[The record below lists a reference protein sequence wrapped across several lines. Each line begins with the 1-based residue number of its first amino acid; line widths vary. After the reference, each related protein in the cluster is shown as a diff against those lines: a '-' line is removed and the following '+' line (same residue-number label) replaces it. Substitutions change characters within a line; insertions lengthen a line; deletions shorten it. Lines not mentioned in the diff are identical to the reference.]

1 MKNDKDNATL
11 YAELKA
17 ERFMTDQISL
27 LHEAED
33 LADGINFML
42 KSIGEFTDAD
52 RAYVFETSE
61 NHTSTNTYEWCAAGV
76 TPQIRNLHDI
86 PFESMPK
93 WIEVFLHGE
102 NILIE
107 DLEAYRESMPLEYE
121 LLKVQNVSTLIAF
134 PISVHEKLIGFVGVD
149 NPDME
154 KSSLIHRLLSLLG
167 KYVGTMIKDHKNEQ
181 MRLEVVASKSRLDYQ
196 LEMDEILRGAQIG
209 IWTLEMDG
217 VKAPRLHP
225 NPTMC
230 TLLGVSQEMS
240 PEEVYQFWYHRIPPK
255 YVTPVLDYI
264 QKVIHE
270 SYSEITYPWNHPLL
284 GQIWIRCGGIL
295 YPDYQGNGICIR
307 GYHQDVTRNI
317 ENERKYQNLTAA
329 TSQIYHAIYH
339 IDLIQDRI
347 EKLAGANQ
355 NYTPTGVV
363 TSATAQLNDIL
374 EKMVAPSHHE
384 IMQYFFDL
392 TTVND
397 RLHGKLFISREYPSP
412 QGIWRRATFIVQNR
426 DTDDDVTEILYVT
439 QIIDDYKQKELAYQQ
454 ELVKAVESANQAN
467 TAKTDF
473 LNRMSHDIRTP
484 LNGILGM
491 LDIAQKNETNPKA
504 LLECHEKMRTA
515 AFHLKALVNDVLD
528 MQRMETDR
536 FFLEQIP
543 FDIREIL
550 DNCWSMLEA
559 QASRLDITLEKIKP
573 GSLKYPYL
581 IGSPLHIRQIF
592 MNLLSNAIKYN
603 KVGGKIDTYAKE
615 ISFDGITVWYEFKI
629 KDSGIGM
636 SEKFV
641 KEELFDI
648 FTQEQTDART
658 HYKGSGLGMSIV
670 KQLIKAMHGT
680 IEVKSTFGEGTTFVF
695 QLPFKISEQSG
706 TKIEEKYSFN
716 AEKAAGKMYTDTQE
730 RESSVSSNGEESAQ
744 NNLNGINI
752 LLVEDNDLNMEI
764 AEFYLSDRGAMIEK
778 AWNGQEALDKFTSSA
793 PNTYDIILMDI
804 MMPVM
809 DGLETCRKIR
819 TSNHPEGKN
828 IPIIAMTAQVS
839 QECMDKCQLAGM
851 NGHLTK
857 PVTSEKLIKTIMEF
871 TI

>member
-1 MKNDKDNATL
+1 MNNDKDNATL
-11 YAELKA
+11 YAELEA

-42 KSIGEFTDAD
+42 KSLGEFTDAD

-61 NHTSTNTYEWCAAGV
+61 NHTFTNTYEWCAAGV

-154 KSSLIHRLLSLLG
+154 KSNLLHRLLSLLG

-240 PEEVYQFWYHRIPPK
+240 PEEVYQFWYHRLPPK

-559 QASRLDITLEKIKP
+559 QASRLDITLKKIKP

-603 KVGGKIDTYAKE
+603 KPGGSISVHAKIIRQVHQNVIYKFIISDT
-615 ISFDGITVWYEFKI
+615 
-629 KDSGIGM
+629 GIGI
-636 SEKFV
+636 SPEFQKH
-641 KEELFDI
+641 I
-648 FTQEQTDART
+648 FEPFAQEDTGART
-658 HYKGSGLGMSIV
+658 IYKGTGLGMAIV
-670 KQLIKAMHGT
+670 HRLVQEMGGT
-680 IEVKSTFGEGTTFVF
+680 IQLKSEKNVGSTFTLI
-695 QLPFKISEQSG
+695 LPFTIDEHQPSAS
-706 TKIEEKYSFN
+706 
-716 AEKAAGKMYTDTQE
+716 AETATDTP
-730 RESSVSSNGEESAQ
+730 AD
-744 NNLNGINI
+744 LTDLHI
-752 LLVEDNDLNMEI
+752 LVVEDNELNLEI
-764 AEFYLSDRGAMIEK
+764 AVFSLEAAGLNVSTAINGLEAVRLFEK
-778 AWNGQEALDKFTSSA
+778 SKPYE
-793 PNTYDIILMDI
+793 YDIILMDI

-809 DGLETCRKIR
+809 NGLDTAKAIR
-819 TSNHPEGKN
+819 GLSRPDAPTV
-828 IPIIAMTAQVS
+828 PIIALSANAFAEDIQKS
-839 QECMDKCQLAGM
+839 KNAGINEHLAKPLEMDKVLKVIASYC
-851 NGHLTK
+851 K
-857 PVTSEKLIKTIMEF
+857 
-871 TI
+871 

>member
-1 MKNDKDNATL
+1 
-11 YAELKA
+11 
-17 ERFMTDQISL
+17 MTDQISL

-42 KSIGEFTDAD
+42 KSLGEFTDAD

-121 LLKVQNVSTLIAF
+121 LLKIQNVSTLIAF

-154 KSSLIHRLLSLLG
+154 KSNLLHRLLSLLG

-240 PEEVYQFWYHRIPPK
+240 PEEVYQFWYHRLPPK

-374 EKMVAPSHHE
+374 EKLVAPSHHE

-559 QASRLDITLEKIKP
+559 QASRLDITLKKIKP

-603 KVGGKIDTYAKE
+603 KPGGSISVHAKIIRQVHQNVIYKFIISDT
-615 ISFDGITVWYEFKI
+615 
-629 KDSGIGM
+629 GIGI
-636 SEKFV
+636 SPEFQKH
-641 KEELFDI
+641 I
-648 FTQEQTDART
+648 FEPFAQEDTGART
-658 HYKGSGLGMSIV
+658 IYKGTGLGMAIV
-670 KQLIKAMHGT
+670 HRLVQEMGGT
-680 IEVKSTFGEGTTFVF
+680 IQLKSEKNVGSTFTLI
-695 QLPFKISEQSG
+695 LPFTIDEHQPSAS
-706 TKIEEKYSFN
+706 
-716 AEKAAGKMYTDTQE
+716 AETATDTP
-730 RESSVSSNGEESAQ
+730 AD
-744 NNLNGINI
+744 LTDLHI
-752 LLVEDNDLNMEI
+752 LVVEDNELNLEI
-764 AEFYLSDRGAMIEK
+764 AVFSLEAAGLNVSTAINGLEAVRLFEK
-778 AWNGQEALDKFTSSA
+778 SKPYE
-793 PNTYDIILMDI
+793 YDIILMDI

-809 DGLETCRKIR
+809 NGLDATKAIR
-819 TSNHPEGKN
+819 GLSRPDATTV
-828 IPIIAMTAQVS
+828 PIIALSANAFAEDIQKS
-839 QECMDKCQLAGM
+839 KNAGINEHLAKPLEMDKVLKVIASYC
-851 NGHLTK
+851 K
-857 PVTSEKLIKTIMEF
+857 
-871 TI
+871 

>member
-1 MKNDKDNATL
+1 MNNDKDNATL

-154 KSSLIHRLLSLLG
+154 KSNLIHRLLSLLG

-240 PEEVYQFWYHRIPPK
+240 PEEVYQFWYHRLPPK

-603 KVGGKIDTYAKE
+603 KPGGSISVHAKIIRQVHQNVIYKFIISDT
-615 ISFDGITVWYEFKI
+615 
-629 KDSGIGM
+629 GIGI
-636 SEKFV
+636 SPEFQKH
-641 KEELFDI
+641 I
-648 FTQEQTDART
+648 FEPFAQEDTGART
-658 HYKGSGLGMSIV
+658 IYKGTGLGMAIV
-670 KQLIKAMHGT
+670 HRLVQEMGGT
-680 IEVKSTFGEGTTFVF
+680 IQLKSEKNVGSTFTLI
-695 QLPFKISEQSG
+695 LPFTIDEHQPSAS
-706 TKIEEKYSFN
+706 
-716 AEKAAGKMYTDTQE
+716 AETATDTPPD
-730 RESSVSSNGEESAQ
+730 
-744 NNLNGINI
+744 LTDLHI
-752 LLVEDNDLNMEI
+752 LVVEDNELNLEI
-764 AEFYLSDRGAMIEK
+764 AVFSLEAAGLNVSTAINGLEAVQLFEK
-778 AWNGQEALDKFTSSA
+778 SKPYE
-793 PNTYDIILMDI
+793 YDIILMDI

-809 DGLETCRKIR
+809 NGLDVAKAIR
-819 TSNHPEGKN
+819 GLSRPDAPTV
-828 IPIIAMTAQVS
+828 PIIALSANAFAEDIQKS
-839 QECMDKCQLAGM
+839 KNAGINEHLAKPLEMDKVLKVIASYC
-851 NGHLTK
+851 K
-857 PVTSEKLIKTIMEF
+857 
-871 TI
+871 

>member
-1 MKNDKDNATL
+1 MNNDKDNATL

-42 KSIGEFTDAD
+42 KSLGEFTDAD

-154 KSSLIHRLLSLLG
+154 KSNLLHRLLSLLG

-181 MRLEVVASKSRLDYQ
+181 MRLEVVASKSRLDYH

-559 QASRLDITLEKIKP
+559 QASRLDITLKKIKP

-603 KVGGKIDTYAKE
+603 KPGGSISVHAKIIRQVHQNVIYKFIISDT
-615 ISFDGITVWYEFKI
+615 
-629 KDSGIGM
+629 GIGI
-636 SEKFV
+636 SPEFQKH
-641 KEELFDI
+641 I
-648 FTQEQTDART
+648 FEPFAQEDTGART
-658 HYKGSGLGMSIV
+658 IYKGTGLGMAIV
-670 KQLIKAMHGT
+670 HRLVQEIGGT
-680 IEVKSTFGEGTTFVF
+680 IQLKSEKNVGSTFTLI
-695 QLPFKISEQSG
+695 LPFTIDEHQPSAS
-706 TKIEEKYSFN
+706 
-716 AEKAAGKMYTDTQE
+716 AETATDTP
-730 RESSVSSNGEESAQ
+730 AD
-744 NNLNGINI
+744 LTDLHI
-752 LLVEDNDLNMEI
+752 LVVEDNELNLEI
-764 AEFYLSDRGAMIEK
+764 AVFSLEAAGLNVSTAINGLEAVRLFEK
-778 AWNGQEALDKFTSSA
+778 SKPYE
-793 PNTYDIILMDI
+793 YDIILMDI

-809 DGLETCRKIR
+809 NGLDAAKAIR
-819 TSNHPEGKN
+819 GLSRPDAPTV
-828 IPIIAMTAQVS
+828 PIIALSANAFAEDIQKS
-839 QECMDKCQLAGM
+839 KNAGINEHLAKPLEMDKVLKVIASYC
-851 NGHLTK
+851 K
-857 PVTSEKLIKTIMEF
+857 
-871 TI
+871 

>member
-1 MKNDKDNATL
+1 MNNDKDNATL

-42 KSIGEFTDAD
+42 KSLGEFTDAD

-154 KSSLIHRLLSLLG
+154 KSNLLHRLLSLLG

-240 PEEVYQFWYHRIPPK
+240 PEEVYQFWYHRLPPK

-363 TSATAQLNDIL
+363 TSATAHLNDIL

-426 DTDDDVTEILYVT
+426 NTDDDVTEILYVT

-559 QASRLDITLEKIKP
+559 QASRLDITLKKIKP

-603 KVGGKIDTYAKE
+603 KPGGSISVHAKIIRQVHQNVIYKFIISDT
-615 ISFDGITVWYEFKI
+615 
-629 KDSGIGM
+629 GIGI
-636 SEKFV
+636 SPEFQKH
-641 KEELFDI
+641 I
-648 FTQEQTDART
+648 FEPFAQEDTGART
-658 HYKGSGLGMSIV
+658 IYKGTGLGMAIV
-670 KQLIKAMHGT
+670 HRLVQEMGGT
-680 IEVKSTFGEGTTFVF
+680 IQLKSEKNVGSTFTLI
-695 QLPFKISEQSG
+695 LPFTIDEHQPSAS
-706 TKIEEKYSFN
+706 
-716 AEKAAGKMYTDTQE
+716 AETATDTP
-730 RESSVSSNGEESAQ
+730 AD
-744 NNLNGINI
+744 LTDLHI
-752 LLVEDNDLNMEI
+752 LVVEDNELNLEI
-764 AEFYLSDRGAMIEK
+764 AVFSLEAAGLNVSTAINGLEAVRLFEK
-778 AWNGQEALDKFTSSA
+778 SKPYE
-793 PNTYDIILMDI
+793 YDIILMDI

-809 DGLETCRKIR
+809 NGLDAAKAIR
-819 TSNHPEGKN
+819 GLSRPDAPTV
-828 IPIIAMTAQVS
+828 PIIALSANAFAEDIQKS
-839 QECMDKCQLAGM
+839 KNAGINEHLAKPLEMDKVLKVIASYC
-851 NGHLTK
+851 K
-857 PVTSEKLIKTIMEF
+857 
-871 TI
+871 

>member
-1 MKNDKDNATL
+1 MNNDKDNATL
-11 YAELKA
+11 YAELEA

-42 KSIGEFTDAD
+42 KSLGEFTDAD

-154 KSSLIHRLLSLLG
+154 KSNLLHRLLSLLG

-240 PEEVYQFWYHRIPPK
+240 PEEVYQFWYHRLPPK

-264 QKVIHE
+264 QKVIHK

-559 QASRLDITLEKIKP
+559 QASRLDITLKKIKP

-603 KVGGKIDTYAKE
+603 KPGGSISVHAKIIRQVHQNVIYKFIISDT
-615 ISFDGITVWYEFKI
+615 
-629 KDSGIGM
+629 GIGI
-636 SEKFV
+636 SPEFQKH
-641 KEELFDI
+641 I
-648 FTQEQTDART
+648 FEPFAQEDTGART
-658 HYKGSGLGMSIV
+658 IYKGTGLGMAIV
-670 KQLIKAMHGT
+670 HRLVQEMGGT
-680 IEVKSTFGEGTTFVF
+680 IQLKSEKNVGSTFTLI
-695 QLPFKISEQSG
+695 LPFTIDEHQPSAS
-706 TKIEEKYSFN
+706 
-716 AEKAAGKMYTDTQE
+716 AETATDTP
-730 RESSVSSNGEESAQ
+730 AD
-744 NNLNGINI
+744 LTDLHI
-752 LLVEDNDLNMEI
+752 LVVEDNELNLEI
-764 AEFYLSDRGAMIEK
+764 AVFSLEAAGLNVSTAINGLEAVRLFEK
-778 AWNGQEALDKFTSSA
+778 SKPYE
-793 PNTYDIILMDI
+793 YDIILMDI

-809 DGLETCRKIR
+809 NGLDAAKAIR
-819 TSNHPEGKN
+819 GLSRPDATTV
-828 IPIIAMTAQVS
+828 PIIALRANAFAEDIQKS
-839 QECMDKCQLAGM
+839 KNAGINEHLAKPLEMDKVLKVIASYC
-851 NGHLTK
+851 K
-857 PVTSEKLIKTIMEF
+857 
-871 TI
+871 

>member
-1 MKNDKDNATL
+1 MNNDKDNATL
-11 YAELKA
+11 YAELEA

-42 KSIGEFTDAD
+42 KSLGEFTDAD

-154 KSSLIHRLLSLLG
+154 KSNLLHRLLSLLG

-240 PEEVYQFWYHRIPPK
+240 PEEVYQFWYHRLPPK

-559 QASRLDITLEKIKP
+559 QASRLDITLKKIKP

-603 KVGGKIDTYAKE
+603 KPGGSISIHAKIIRQVHQNVIYKFIISDT
-615 ISFDGITVWYEFKI
+615 
-629 KDSGIGM
+629 GIGI
-636 SEKFV
+636 SPEFQKH
-641 KEELFDI
+641 I
-648 FTQEQTDART
+648 FEPFAQEDTGART
-658 HYKGSGLGMSIV
+658 IYKGTGLGMAIV
-670 KQLIKAMHGT
+670 HRLVQEMGGT
-680 IEVKSTFGEGTTFVF
+680 IQLKSEKNVGSTFTLI
-695 QLPFKISEQSG
+695 LPFTIDEHQPSAS
-706 TKIEEKYSFN
+706 
-716 AEKAAGKMYTDTQE
+716 AETATDTP
-730 RESSVSSNGEESAQ
+730 AD
-744 NNLNGINI
+744 LTDLHI
-752 LLVEDNDLNMEI
+752 LVVEDNELNLEI
-764 AEFYLSDRGAMIEK
+764 AVFSLEAAGLNVSTAINGLEAVRLFEK
-778 AWNGQEALDKFTSSA
+778 SKPYE
-793 PNTYDIILMDI
+793 YDIILMDI

-809 DGLETCRKIR
+809 NGLDAAKAIR
-819 TSNHPEGKN
+819 GLSRPDAPTV
-828 IPIIAMTAQVS
+828 PIIALSANAFAEDIQKS
-839 QECMDKCQLAGM
+839 KNAGINEHLAKPLEMDKVL
-851 NGHLTK
+851 
-857 PVTSEKLIKTIMEF
+857 KLIASYCK
-871 TI
+871 

>member
-1 MKNDKDNATL
+1 MNNDKDTATL
-11 YAELKA
+11 YAELEA

-42 KSIGEFTDAD
+42 KSIGEFTDAG

-76 TPQIRNLHDI
+76 TPQIRNLRDI

-154 KSSLIHRLLSLLG
+154 KSSLIHRLLFLLG
-167 KYVGTMIKDHKNEQ
+167 KYVGTMIEDHKNEQ

-209 IWTLEMDG
+209 IWALELDG
-217 VKAPRLHP
+217 DKAPLLHP

-255 YVTPVLDYI
+255 YVTPVLDYV

-295 YPDYQGNGICIR
+295 YPDYKGNGICIR

-374 EKMVAPSHHE
+374 EKLVAPSHHE

-473 LNRMSHDIRTP
+473 LSRMSHDIRTP

-528 MQRMETDR
+528 MQQMETDR

-559 QASRLDITLEKIKP
+559 QASRLDITLKKIKP

-603 KVGGKIDTYAKE
+603 KPGGSISVHAEIIRQVHQNVIYKFIISDT
-615 ISFDGITVWYEFKI
+615 
-629 KDSGIGM
+629 GIGM
-636 SEKFV
+636 SPEFQKH
-641 KEELFDI
+641 I
-648 FTQEQTDART
+648 FEPFAQEDTGART
-658 HYKGSGLGMSIV
+658 IYKGTGLGMTIV
-670 KQLIKAMHGT
+670 HRLVQEMGGT
-680 IEVKSTFGEGTTFVF
+680 IQLKSEKNVGSTFTLI
-695 QLPFKISEQSG
+695 LPFTIDEHQPSASEE
-706 TKIEEKYSFN
+706 T
-716 AEKAAGKMYTDTQE
+716 ATDTPADF
-730 RESSVSSNGEESAQ
+730 SD
-744 NNLNGINI
+744 LHI
-752 LLVEDNDLNMEI
+752 LVVEDNELNLEI
-764 AEFYLSDRGAMIEK
+764 AVFSLEAAGLNVSTAINGLEAVRLFEK
-778 AWNGQEALDKFTSSA
+778 SKPYE
-793 PNTYDIILMDI
+793 YDIILMDI

-809 DGLETCRKIR
+809 NGLDATKAIR
-819 TSNHPEGKN
+819 GLSRPDATTV
-828 IPIIAMTAQVS
+828 PIIALSANAFAEDIQKS
-839 QECMDKCQLAGM
+839 KNAGINEHLAKPLEMDKVLEVIASYC
-851 NGHLTK
+851 K
-857 PVTSEKLIKTIMEF
+857 
-871 TI
+871 

>member
-1 MKNDKDNATL
+1 MNNDKDNATL
-11 YAELKA
+11 YAELEA

-154 KSSLIHRLLSLLG
+154 KSNLLHRLLSLLG

-240 PEEVYQFWYHRIPPK
+240 PEEVYQFWYHRLPPK

-374 EKMVAPSHHE
+374 EKLVAPSHHE

-454 ELVKAVESANQAN
+454 ELVKAVKSANQAN

-559 QASRLDITLEKIKP
+559 QASRLDITLKKIKP

-603 KVGGKIDTYAKE
+603 KPGGSISVHAKIIGQVHQNVIYKFIISDT
-615 ISFDGITVWYEFKI
+615 
-629 KDSGIGM
+629 GIGI
-636 SEKFV
+636 SPEFQKH
-641 KEELFDI
+641 I
-648 FTQEQTDART
+648 FEPFAQEGTGART
-658 HYKGSGLGMSIV
+658 IYKGTGLGMAIV
-670 KQLIKAMHGT
+670 HRLVQEMGGT
-680 IEVKSTFGEGTTFVF
+680 IQLKSEKNVGSTFTLI
-695 QLPFKISEQSG
+695 LPFTIDEHQPSAS
-706 TKIEEKYSFN
+706 
-716 AEKAAGKMYTDTQE
+716 AETATDTP
-730 RESSVSSNGEESAQ
+730 AD
-744 NNLNGINI
+744 LTDLHI
-752 LLVEDNDLNMEI
+752 LVVEDNELNLEI
-764 AEFYLSDRGAMIEK
+764 AVFSLEAAGLNISTAINGLEAVRLFEK
-778 AWNGQEALDKFTSSA
+778 SKPYE
-793 PNTYDIILMDI
+793 YDIILMDI

-809 DGLETCRKIR
+809 NGLDAAKAIR
-819 TSNHPEGKN
+819 GLSRPDAPTV
-828 IPIIAMTAQVS
+828 PIIALSANAFAEDIQKS
-839 QECMDKCQLAGM
+839 KNAGINEHLAKPLEMDKVLKVIASYC
-851 NGHLTK
+851 K
-857 PVTSEKLIKTIMEF
+857 
-871 TI
+871 

>member
-1 MKNDKDNATL
+1 MNNDKDNATL

-42 KSIGEFTDAD
+42 KSLGEFTDAD

-154 KSSLIHRLLSLLG
+154 KSNLLHRLLSLLG

-240 PEEVYQFWYHRIPPK
+240 PEEVYQFWYHRLPPK

-559 QASRLDITLEKIKP
+559 QASRLDITLKKIKP

-603 KVGGKIDTYAKE
+603 KPGGSISVHAKIIRQVHQNVIYKFIISDT
-615 ISFDGITVWYEFKI
+615 
-629 KDSGIGM
+629 GIGISPEFQKHIFEPFAQEDTGARTIYKGTGLVM
-636 SEKFV
+636 AIVHRLVQEMGGTIQLKSEKNV
-641 KEELFDI
+641 
-648 FTQEQTDART
+648 
-658 HYKGSGLGMSIV
+658 G
-670 KQLIKAMHGT
+670 
-680 IEVKSTFGEGTTFVF
+680 STFTLI
-695 QLPFKISEQSG
+695 LPFTIDEHQPSAS
-706 TKIEEKYSFN
+706 
-716 AEKAAGKMYTDTQE
+716 AETATDTP
-730 RESSVSSNGEESAQ
+730 AD
-744 NNLNGINI
+744 LTDLHI
-752 LLVEDNDLNMEI
+752 LVVEDNELNLEI
-764 AEFYLSDRGAMIEK
+764 AVFSLEAAGLNVSTAINGLEAVRLFEK
-778 AWNGQEALDKFTSSA
+778 SKPYE
-793 PNTYDIILMDI
+793 YDIILMDI

-809 DGLETCRKIR
+809 NGLDAAKAIR
-819 TSNHPEGKN
+819 GLSRPDATTV
-828 IPIIAMTAQVS
+828 PIIALSANAFAEDIQKS
-839 QECMDKCQLAGM
+839 KNAGINEHLAKPLEMDKVLKVIASYC
-851 NGHLTK
+851 K
-857 PVTSEKLIKTIMEF
+857 
-871 TI
+871 

>member
-1 MKNDKDNATL
+1 MNNDKDNATL
-11 YAELKA
+11 YAELEA

-42 KSIGEFTDAD
+42 KSLGEFTDAD

-154 KSSLIHRLLSLLG
+154 KSNLLHRLLSLLG

-181 MRLEVVASKSRLDYQ
+181 MRLEVVVSKSRLDYQ

-240 PEEVYQFWYHRIPPK
+240 PEEVYQFWYHRLPPK

-559 QASRLDITLEKIKP
+559 QASRLDITLKKIKP

-603 KVGGKIDTYAKE
+603 KPGGSISVHAKIIRQVHQNVIYKFIISDT
-615 ISFDGITVWYEFKI
+615 
-629 KDSGIGM
+629 GIGI
-636 SEKFV
+636 SPEFQKH
-641 KEELFDI
+641 I
-648 FTQEQTDART
+648 FEPFAQEDTGART
-658 HYKGSGLGMSIV
+658 IYKGTGLGMAIV
-670 KQLIKAMHGT
+670 HRLVQEMGGT
-680 IEVKSTFGEGTTFVF
+680 IQLKSEKNVGSTFTLI
-695 QLPFKISEQSG
+695 LPFTIDEHQPSAS
-706 TKIEEKYSFN
+706 
-716 AEKAAGKMYTDTQE
+716 AETATDTP
-730 RESSVSSNGEESAQ
+730 AD
-744 NNLNGINI
+744 LTDLHI
-752 LLVEDNDLNMEI
+752 LVVEDNELNLEI
-764 AEFYLSDRGAMIEK
+764 AVFSLEAAGLNVSTAINGLEAVQLFEK
-778 AWNGQEALDKFTSSA
+778 SKPYE
-793 PNTYDIILMDI
+793 YDIILMDI
-804 MMPVM
+804 MMSVM
-809 DGLETCRKIR
+809 NGLDAAKAIR
-819 TSNHPEGKN
+819 GLSRPDATTV
-828 IPIIAMTAQVS
+828 PIIALSANAFAEDIQKS
-839 QECMDKCQLAGM
+839 KNAGINEHLAKPLEMDKVLKVIASYC
-851 NGHLTK
+851 K
-857 PVTSEKLIKTIMEF
+857 
-871 TI
+871 

>member
-1 MKNDKDNATL
+1 
-11 YAELKA
+11 
-17 ERFMTDQISL
+17 
-27 LHEAED
+27 
-33 LADGINFML
+33 
-42 KSIGEFTDAD
+42 
-52 RAYVFETSE
+52 
-61 NHTSTNTYEWCAAGV
+61 
-76 TPQIRNLHDI
+76 
-86 PFESMPK
+86 
-93 WIEVFLHGE
+93 
-102 NILIE
+102 
-107 DLEAYRESMPLEYE
+107 
-121 LLKVQNVSTLIAF
+121 
-134 PISVHEKLIGFVGVD
+134 
-149 NPDME
+149 
-154 KSSLIHRLLSLLG
+154 
-167 KYVGTMIKDHKNEQ
+167 MIKDHKNEQ

-209 IWTLEMDG
+209 IWTLELDG
-217 VKAPRLHP
+217 DKTPLLHP

-603 KVGGKIDTYAKE
+603 KPGGSISVHAKIIRQVHQNVIYKFIISDT
-615 ISFDGITVWYEFKI
+615 
-629 KDSGIGM
+629 GIGI
-636 SEKFV
+636 SPEFQKH
-641 KEELFDI
+641 I
-648 FTQEQTDART
+648 FEPFAQEDTGART
-658 HYKGSGLGMSIV
+658 IYKGTGLGMAIV
-670 KQLIKAMHGT
+670 HRLVQEMGGT
-680 IEVKSTFGEGTTFVF
+680 IQLKSEKNVGSTFTLI
-695 QLPFKISEQSG
+695 LPFTIDEHQPSAS
-706 TKIEEKYSFN
+706 
-716 AEKAAGKMYTDTQE
+716 AETDTDTP
-730 RESSVSSNGEESAQ
+730 AD
-744 NNLNGINI
+744 LTDLHI
-752 LLVEDNDLNMEI
+752 LVVEDNELNLEI
-764 AEFYLSDRGAMIEK
+764 AVFSLEAAGLNVSTAINGLEAVRLFEK
-778 AWNGQEALDKFTSSA
+778 SKPYE
-793 PNTYDIILMDI
+793 YDIILMDI

-809 DGLETCRKIR
+809 NGLDAAKAIR
-819 TSNHPEGKN
+819 GLSRPDATTV
-828 IPIIAMTAQVS
+828 PIIALSANAFAEDIQKS
-839 QECMDKCQLAGM
+839 KNAGINEHLAKPLEMDKVLKVIASYC
-851 NGHLTK
+851 K
-857 PVTSEKLIKTIMEF
+857 
-871 TI
+871 

>member
-1 MKNDKDNATL
+1 MNNDKDNATL
-11 YAELKA
+11 YAELEA

-42 KSIGEFTDAD
+42 KSLGEFTDAD

-154 KSSLIHRLLSLLG
+154 KSNLLHRLLSLLG

-240 PEEVYQFWYHRIPPK
+240 PEEVYQFWYHRLPPK

-355 NYTPTGVV
+355 NYPPTGVV

-559 QASRLDITLEKIKP
+559 QASRLDITLKKIKP

-603 KVGGKIDTYAKE
+603 KPGGSISVHAKIIRQVHQNVIYKFIISDT
-615 ISFDGITVWYEFKI
+615 
-629 KDSGIGM
+629 GIGI
-636 SEKFV
+636 SPEFQKH
-641 KEELFDI
+641 I
-648 FTQEQTDART
+648 FEPFAQEDTGART
-658 HYKGSGLGMSIV
+658 IYKGTGLGMAIV
-670 KQLIKAMHGT
+670 HRLVQEMGGT
-680 IEVKSTFGEGTTFVF
+680 IQLKSEKNVGSTFTLI
-695 QLPFKISEQSG
+695 LPFTIDEHQPSAS
-706 TKIEEKYSFN
+706 
-716 AEKAAGKMYTDTQE
+716 AETATDTP
-730 RESSVSSNGEESAQ
+730 AD
-744 NNLNGINI
+744 LTDLHI
-752 LLVEDNDLNMEI
+752 LVVEDNELNLEI
-764 AEFYLSDRGAMIEK
+764 AVFSLEAAGLNVSTAINGLEAVRLFEK
-778 AWNGQEALDKFTSSA
+778 SKPYE
-793 PNTYDIILMDI
+793 YDIILMDI

-809 DGLETCRKIR
+809 NGLDAAKAIR
-819 TSNHPEGKN
+819 GLSRPDAPTV
-828 IPIIAMTAQVS
+828 PIIALSANAFTEDIQKSKNAGIN
-839 QECMDKCQLAGM
+839 EHLAKPLEMDKVLKVIASYC
-851 NGHLTK
+851 K
-857 PVTSEKLIKTIMEF
+857 
-871 TI
+871 

>member
-1 MKNDKDNATL
+1 
-11 YAELKA
+11 
-17 ERFMTDQISL
+17 
-27 LHEAED
+27 
-33 LADGINFML
+33 
-42 KSIGEFTDAD
+42 
-52 RAYVFETSE
+52 
-61 NHTSTNTYEWCAAGV
+61 
-76 TPQIRNLHDI
+76 
-86 PFESMPK
+86 
-93 WIEVFLHGE
+93 
-102 NILIE
+102 
-107 DLEAYRESMPLEYE
+107 
-121 LLKVQNVSTLIAF
+121 
-134 PISVHEKLIGFVGVD
+134 
-149 NPDME
+149 
-154 KSSLIHRLLSLLG
+154 
-167 KYVGTMIKDHKNEQ
+167 
-181 MRLEVVASKSRLDYQ
+181 
-196 LEMDEILRGAQIG
+196 
-209 IWTLEMDG
+209 
-217 VKAPRLHP
+217 
-225 NPTMC
+225 MC

-467 TAKTDF
+467 AAKTDF
-473 LNRMSHDIRTP
+473 LSRMSHDIRTP

-559 QASRLDITLEKIKP
+559 QASRLDITLKKIKP

-603 KVGGKIDTYAKE
+603 KPGGSISVHAKIIRQVHQNVIYKFIISDT
-615 ISFDGITVWYEFKI
+615 
-629 KDSGIGM
+629 GIGI
-636 SEKFV
+636 SPEFQKH
-641 KEELFDI
+641 I
-648 FTQEQTDART
+648 FEPFAQEDTGART
-658 HYKGSGLGMSIV
+658 IYKGTGLGMAIV
-670 KQLIKAMHGT
+670 HRLVQEMGGT
-680 IEVKSTFGEGTTFVF
+680 IQLKSEKNVGSTFTLI
-695 QLPFKISEQSG
+695 LPFTIDEHQPSAS
-706 TKIEEKYSFN
+706 
-716 AEKAAGKMYTDTQE
+716 AETVTDTP
-730 RESSVSSNGEESAQ
+730 AD
-744 NNLNGINI
+744 LTDLHI
-752 LLVEDNDLNMEI
+752 LVVEDNELNLEI
-764 AEFYLSDRGAMIEK
+764 AVFSLEAAGLNVSTAINGLEAVRLFEK
-778 AWNGQEALDKFTSSA
+778 SKPYE
-793 PNTYDIILMDI
+793 YDIILMDI

-809 DGLETCRKIR
+809 NGLDAAKAIR
-819 TSNHPEGKN
+819 GLSRPDATTV
-828 IPIIAMTAQVS
+828 PIIALSANAFAEDIQKS
-839 QECMDKCQLAGM
+839 KNAGINEHLAKPLEMDKVLKVIASYC
-851 NGHLTK
+851 K
-857 PVTSEKLIKTIMEF
+857 
-871 TI
+871 

>member
-1 MKNDKDNATL
+1 MNNDKDNATL
-11 YAELKA
+11 YAELEA

-42 KSIGEFTDAD
+42 KSLGEFTDAD

-154 KSSLIHRLLSLLG
+154 KSNLLHRLLSLLG

-240 PEEVYQFWYHRIPPK
+240 PEEVYQFWYHRLPPK

-550 DNCWSMLEA
+550 DNCWSMLES
-559 QASRLDITLEKIKP
+559 QASRLDITLKKIKP

-603 KVGGKIDTYAKE
+603 KPGGSISVHAKIIRQVHQNVIYKFIISDT
-615 ISFDGITVWYEFKI
+615 
-629 KDSGIGM
+629 GIGI
-636 SEKFV
+636 SPEFQKH
-641 KEELFDI
+641 I
-648 FTQEQTDART
+648 FEPFAQEDTGART
-658 HYKGSGLGMSIV
+658 IYKGTGLGMAIV
-670 KQLIKAMHGT
+670 HRLVQEMGGT
-680 IEVKSTFGEGTTFVF
+680 IQLKSEKNVGSTFTLI
-695 QLPFKISEQSG
+695 LPFTIDEHQPSAS
-706 TKIEEKYSFN
+706 
-716 AEKAAGKMYTDTQE
+716 AETATDTP
-730 RESSVSSNGEESAQ
+730 AD
-744 NNLNGINI
+744 LTDLHI
-752 LLVEDNDLNMEI
+752 LVVEDNELNLEI
-764 AEFYLSDRGAMIEK
+764 AVFSLEAAGLNVSTAINGLEAVRLFEK
-778 AWNGQEALDKFTSSA
+778 SKPYE
-793 PNTYDIILMDI
+793 YDIILMDI

-809 DGLETCRKIR
+809 NGLDTAKAIR
-819 TSNHPEGKN
+819 GLSRPDAPTV
-828 IPIIAMTAQVS
+828 PIIALSANAFAEDIQKS
-839 QECMDKCQLAGM
+839 KNAGINEHLAKPLEMDKVLKVIASYC
-851 NGHLTK
+851 K
-857 PVTSEKLIKTIMEF
+857 
-871 TI
+871 

>member
-1 MKNDKDNATL
+1 MNNDKDNATL

-154 KSSLIHRLLSLLG
+154 KSNLLHRLLSLLG

-240 PEEVYQFWYHRIPPK
+240 PEEVYQFWYHRLPPK
-255 YVTPVLDYI
+255 SVTPVLDYI

-559 QASRLDITLEKIKP
+559 QASRLDITLKKIKP

-603 KVGGKIDTYAKE
+603 KPGGSISIHAKIIRQVHQNVIYKFIISDT
-615 ISFDGITVWYEFKI
+615 
-629 KDSGIGM
+629 GIGI
-636 SEKFV
+636 SPEFQKH
-641 KEELFDI
+641 I
-648 FTQEQTDART
+648 FEPFAQEDTGART
-658 HYKGSGLGMSIV
+658 IYKGTGLGMAIV
-670 KQLIKAMHGT
+670 HRLVQEMGGT
-680 IEVKSTFGEGTTFVF
+680 IQLKSEKNVGSTFTLI
-695 QLPFKISEQSG
+695 LPFTIDEHQPSAS
-706 TKIEEKYSFN
+706 
-716 AEKAAGKMYTDTQE
+716 AETATDTP
-730 RESSVSSNGEESAQ
+730 AD
-744 NNLNGINI
+744 LTDLHI
-752 LLVEDNDLNMEI
+752 LVVEDNELNLEI
-764 AEFYLSDRGAMIEK
+764 AVFSLETAGLNVSTAINGLEAVRLFEK
-778 AWNGQEALDKFTSSA
+778 SKPYE
-793 PNTYDIILMDI
+793 YDIILMDI

-809 DGLETCRKIR
+809 NGLDAAKAIR
-819 TSNHPEGKN
+819 GLSRPDATTV
-828 IPIIAMTAQVS
+828 PIIALSANAFAEDIQKS
-839 QECMDKCQLAGM
+839 KNAGINEHLAKPLEMDKVLKVIASYC
-851 NGHLTK
+851 K
-857 PVTSEKLIKTIMEF
+857 
-871 TI
+871 

>member
-1 MKNDKDNATL
+1 MNNDKDNATL
-11 YAELKA
+11 YAELEA

-42 KSIGEFTDAD
+42 KSLGEFTDAD

-154 KSSLIHRLLSLLG
+154 KSNLLHRLLSLLG

-181 MRLEVVASKSRLDYQ
+181 MRLEVVVSKSRLDYQ

-240 PEEVYQFWYHRIPPK
+240 PEEVYQFWYHRLPPK

-559 QASRLDITLEKIKP
+559 QASRLDITLKKIKP

-603 KVGGKIDTYAKE
+603 KPGGSISVHAKIIRQVHQNVIYKFIISDT
-615 ISFDGITVWYEFKI
+615 
-629 KDSGIGM
+629 GIGI
-636 SEKFV
+636 SPEFQKH
-641 KEELFDI
+641 I
-648 FTQEQTDART
+648 FEPFAQEDTGART
-658 HYKGSGLGMSIV
+658 IYKGTGLGMAIV
-670 KQLIKAMHGT
+670 HRLVQEMGGT
-680 IEVKSTFGEGTTFVF
+680 IQLKSEKNVGSTFTLI
-695 QLPFKISEQSG
+695 LPFTIDEHQPSAS
-706 TKIEEKYSFN
+706 
-716 AEKAAGKMYTDTQE
+716 AETATDTP
-730 RESSVSSNGEESAQ
+730 AD
-744 NNLNGINI
+744 LTDLHI
-752 LLVEDNDLNMEI
+752 LVVEDNELNLEI
-764 AEFYLSDRGAMIEK
+764 AVFSLEAAGLNVSTAINGLEAVRLFEK
-778 AWNGQEALDKFTSSA
+778 SKPYE
-793 PNTYDIILMDI
+793 YDIILMDI

-809 DGLETCRKIR
+809 NGLDAAKAIR
-819 TSNHPEGKN
+819 GLSRPDATTV
-828 IPIIAMTAQVS
+828 PIIALSANAFAEDIQKS
-839 QECMDKCQLAGM
+839 KNAGINEHLAKPLEMDKVLKVIASYC
-851 NGHLTK
+851 K
-857 PVTSEKLIKTIMEF
+857 
-871 TI
+871 

>member
-1 MKNDKDNATL
+1 MNNDKDNATL

-42 KSIGEFTDAD
+42 KSLGEFTDAD

-154 KSSLIHRLLSLLG
+154 KSNLLHRLLSLLG

-240 PEEVYQFWYHRIPPK
+240 PEEVYQFWYHRLPPK

-559 QASRLDITLEKIKP
+559 QASRLDITLKKIKP

-603 KVGGKIDTYAKE
+603 KPGGSISIHAKIIRQVHQNVIYKFIISDT
-615 ISFDGITVWYEFKI
+615 
-629 KDSGIGM
+629 GIGI
-636 SEKFV
+636 SPEFQKH
-641 KEELFDI
+641 I
-648 FTQEQTDART
+648 FEPFAQEDTGART
-658 HYKGSGLGMSIV
+658 IYKGTGLGMAIV
-670 KQLIKAMHGT
+670 HRLVQEMGGT
-680 IEVKSTFGEGTTFVF
+680 IQLKSEKNVGSTFTLI
-695 QLPFKISEQSG
+695 LPFTIDEHQPSAS
-706 TKIEEKYSFN
+706 
-716 AEKAAGKMYTDTQE
+716 AETDTDTP
-730 RESSVSSNGEESAQ
+730 AD
-744 NNLNGINI
+744 LTDLHI
-752 LLVEDNDLNMEI
+752 LVVEDNELNLEI
-764 AEFYLSDRGAMIEK
+764 AVFSLEAAGLNVSTAINGLEAVRLFEK
-778 AWNGQEALDKFTSSA
+778 SKPYE
-793 PNTYDIILMDI
+793 YDIILMDI

-809 DGLETCRKIR
+809 NGLDAAKAIR
-819 TSNHPEGKN
+819 GLSRPDATTV
-828 IPIIAMTAQVS
+828 PIIALSANAFAEDIQKS
-839 QECMDKCQLAGM
+839 KNAGINEHLAKPLEMDKVLKVIASYC
-851 NGHLTK
+851 K
-857 PVTSEKLIKTIMEF
+857 
-871 TI
+871 

>member
-1 MKNDKDNATL
+1 M
-11 YAELKA
+11 
-17 ERFMTDQISL
+17 
-27 LHEAED
+27 
-33 LADGINFML
+33 
-42 KSIGEFTDAD
+42 
-52 RAYVFETSE
+52 
-61 NHTSTNTYEWCAAGV
+61 
-76 TPQIRNLHDI
+76 
-86 PFESMPK
+86 
-93 WIEVFLHGE
+93 
-102 NILIE
+102 
-107 DLEAYRESMPLEYE
+107 
-121 LLKVQNVSTLIAF
+121 
-134 PISVHEKLIGFVGVD
+134 
-149 NPDME
+149 
-154 KSSLIHRLLSLLG
+154 
-167 KYVGTMIKDHKNEQ
+167 
-181 MRLEVVASKSRLDYQ
+181 
-196 LEMDEILRGAQIG
+196 
-209 IWTLEMDG
+209 
-217 VKAPRLHP
+217 
-225 NPTMC
+225 
-230 TLLGVSQEMS
+230 
-240 PEEVYQFWYHRIPPK
+240 
-255 YVTPVLDYI
+255 LDYI

-374 EKMVAPSHHE
+374 EKLVAPSHHE

-491 LDIAQKNETNPKA
+491 LDIAQKNETNPKT

-559 QASRLDITLEKIKP
+559 QASRLDITLKKIKP

-603 KVGGKIDTYAKE
+603 KPGGSISVHAKIIRQVHQNVIYKFIISDT
-615 ISFDGITVWYEFKI
+615 
-629 KDSGIGM
+629 GIGI
-636 SEKFV
+636 SPEFQKH
-641 KEELFDI
+641 I
-648 FTQEQTDART
+648 FEPFAQEDTGART
-658 HYKGSGLGMSIV
+658 IYKGTGLGMAIV
-670 KQLIKAMHGT
+670 HRLVQEMGGT
-680 IEVKSTFGEGTTFVF
+680 IQLKSEKNVGSTFTLI
-695 QLPFKISEQSG
+695 LPFTIDEHQPSAS
-706 TKIEEKYSFN
+706 
-716 AEKAAGKMYTDTQE
+716 AETATDTP
-730 RESSVSSNGEESAQ
+730 AD
-744 NNLNGINI
+744 LTDLHI
-752 LLVEDNDLNMEI
+752 LVVEDNELNLEI
-764 AEFYLSDRGAMIEK
+764 AVFSLEAAGLNVSTAINGLEAVRLFEK
-778 AWNGQEALDKFTSSA
+778 SKPYE
-793 PNTYDIILMDI
+793 YDIILMDI

-809 DGLETCRKIR
+809 NGLDAAKAIR
-819 TSNHPEGKN
+819 GLSRPDATTV
-828 IPIIAMTAQVS
+828 PIIALSANAFAEDIQKS
-839 QECMDKCQLAGM
+839 KNAGINEHLAKPLEMDKVLKVIASYC
-851 NGHLTK
+851 K
-857 PVTSEKLIKTIMEF
+857 
-871 TI
+871 

>member
-1 MKNDKDNATL
+1 MNNDKDNATL
-11 YAELKA
+11 YAELEA

-42 KSIGEFTDAD
+42 KSLGEFTDAD

-154 KSSLIHRLLSLLG
+154 KSNLLHRLLSLLG

-240 PEEVYQFWYHRIPPK
+240 PEEVYQFWYHRLPPK

-543 FDIREIL
+543 FEIREIL

-559 QASRLDITLEKIKP
+559 QASRLDITLKKIKP

-603 KVGGKIDTYAKE
+603 KPGGSISVHAKIIRQVHQNVIYKFIISDT
-615 ISFDGITVWYEFKI
+615 
-629 KDSGIGM
+629 GIGI
-636 SEKFV
+636 SPEFQKH
-641 KEELFDI
+641 I
-648 FTQEQTDART
+648 FEPFAQEDTGART
-658 HYKGSGLGMSIV
+658 IYKGTGLGMAIV
-670 KQLIKAMHGT
+670 HRLVQEMGGT
-680 IEVKSTFGEGTTFVF
+680 IQLKSEKNVGSTFTLI
-695 QLPFKISEQSG
+695 LPFTIDEHQPSAS
-706 TKIEEKYSFN
+706 
-716 AEKAAGKMYTDTQE
+716 AETATDTP
-730 RESSVSSNGEESAQ
+730 AD
-744 NNLNGINI
+744 LTDLHI
-752 LLVEDNDLNMEI
+752 LVVEDNELNLEI
-764 AEFYLSDRGAMIEK
+764 AVFSLEAAGLNVSTAINGLEAVRLFEK
-778 AWNGQEALDKFTSSA
+778 SKPYE
-793 PNTYDIILMDI
+793 YDIILMDI

-809 DGLETCRKIR
+809 NGLDAAKAIR
-819 TSNHPEGKN
+819 GLSRPDAPTV
-828 IPIIAMTAQVS
+828 PIIALSANAFAEDIQKS
-839 QECMDKCQLAGM
+839 KNAGINEHLAKPLEMDKVLKVIASYC
-851 NGHLTK
+851 K
-857 PVTSEKLIKTIMEF
+857 
-871 TI
+871 

>member
-1 MKNDKDNATL
+1 MNNDKDNATL
-11 YAELKA
+11 YAELEA

-42 KSIGEFTDAD
+42 KSLGEFTDAD

-154 KSSLIHRLLSLLG
+154 KSNLLHRLLSLLG

-240 PEEVYQFWYHRIPPK
+240 PEEVYQFWYHRLPPK

-374 EKMVAPSHHE
+374 EKLVAPSHHE

-559 QASRLDITLEKIKP
+559 QASRLDITLKKIKP

-603 KVGGKIDTYAKE
+603 KPGGSISIHAKIIRQVHQNVIYKFIISDT
-615 ISFDGITVWYEFKI
+615 
-629 KDSGIGM
+629 GIGI
-636 SEKFV
+636 SPEFQKH
-641 KEELFDI
+641 I
-648 FTQEQTDART
+648 FEPFAQEDTGART
-658 HYKGSGLGMSIV
+658 IYKGTGLGMAIV
-670 KQLIKAMHGT
+670 HRLVQEMGGT
-680 IEVKSTFGEGTTFVF
+680 IQLKSEKNVGSTFTLI
-695 QLPFKISEQSG
+695 LPFTIDEHQPSAS
-706 TKIEEKYSFN
+706 
-716 AEKAAGKMYTDTQE
+716 AETATDTP
-730 RESSVSSNGEESAQ
+730 AD
-744 NNLNGINI
+744 LTDLHI
-752 LLVEDNDLNMEI
+752 LVVEDNELNLEI
-764 AEFYLSDRGAMIEK
+764 AVFSLEAAGLNVSTAINGLEAVRLFEK
-778 AWNGQEALDKFTSSA
+778 SKPYE
-793 PNTYDIILMDI
+793 YDIILMDI

-809 DGLETCRKIR
+809 NGLDAAKAIR
-819 TSNHPEGKN
+819 GLSRPDATTV
-828 IPIIAMTAQVS
+828 PIIALSANAFAEDIQKS
-839 QECMDKCQLAGM
+839 KNAGINEHLAKPLEMDKVLKVIASYC
-851 NGHLTK
+851 K
-857 PVTSEKLIKTIMEF
+857 
-871 TI
+871 

>member
-1 MKNDKDNATL
+1 MNNDKDNATL
-11 YAELKA
+11 YAELEA

-42 KSIGEFTDAD
+42 KSLGEFTDAD

-154 KSSLIHRLLSLLG
+154 KSNLLHRLLSLLG

-240 PEEVYQFWYHRIPPK
+240 PEEVYQFWYHRLPPK

-374 EKMVAPSHHE
+374 EKLVAPSHHE

-473 LNRMSHDIRTP
+473 LSRMSHDIRTP

-504 LLECHEKMRTA
+504 LQECHEKMRTA

-603 KVGGKIDTYAKE
+603 KPGGSISVHAKIIRQVHQNVIYKFIISDT
-615 ISFDGITVWYEFKI
+615 
-629 KDSGIGM
+629 GIGI
-636 SEKFV
+636 SPEFQKH
-641 KEELFDI
+641 I
-648 FTQEQTDART
+648 FEPFAQEDTGART
-658 HYKGSGLGMSIV
+658 IYKGTGLGMAIV
-670 KQLIKAMHGT
+670 HRLVQEMGGT
-680 IEVKSTFGEGTTFVF
+680 IQLKSEKNVGSTFTLI
-695 QLPFKISEQSG
+695 LPFTIDEHQPSAS
-706 TKIEEKYSFN
+706 
-716 AEKAAGKMYTDTQE
+716 AETATDTP
-730 RESSVSSNGEESAQ
+730 AD
-744 NNLNGINI
+744 LTDLHI
-752 LLVEDNDLNMEI
+752 LVVEDNELNLEI
-764 AEFYLSDRGAMIEK
+764 AVFSLEAAGLNVSTAINGLEAVRLFEK
-778 AWNGQEALDKFTSSA
+778 SKPYE
-793 PNTYDIILMDI
+793 YDIILMDI

-809 DGLETCRKIR
+809 NGLDAAKAIR
-819 TSNHPEGKN
+819 GLSRPDATTV
-828 IPIIAMTAQVS
+828 PIIALSANAFAEDIQKS
-839 QECMDKCQLAGM
+839 KNAGINEHLAKPLEMDKVLKVIASYC
-851 NGHLTK
+851 K
-857 PVTSEKLIKTIMEF
+857 
-871 TI
+871 

>member
-1 MKNDKDNATL
+1 MNNDKDNATL
-11 YAELKA
+11 YAELEA

-42 KSIGEFTDAD
+42 KSLGEFTDAD

-154 KSSLIHRLLSLLG
+154 KSNLLHRLLSLLG

-240 PEEVYQFWYHRIPPK
+240 PEEVYQFWYHRLPPK

-374 EKMVAPSHHE
+374 EKLVAPSHHE

-491 LDIAQKNETNPKA
+491 LDIAQKNETNPKT

-559 QASRLDITLEKIKP
+559 QASRLDITLKKIKP

-603 KVGGKIDTYAKE
+603 KPGGSISVHAKIIRQVHQNVIYKFIISDT
-615 ISFDGITVWYEFKI
+615 
-629 KDSGIGM
+629 GIGI
-636 SEKFV
+636 SPEFQKH
-641 KEELFDI
+641 I
-648 FTQEQTDART
+648 FEPFAQEDTGART
-658 HYKGSGLGMSIV
+658 IYKGTGLGMAIV
-670 KQLIKAMHGT
+670 HRLVQEMGGT
-680 IEVKSTFGEGTTFVF
+680 IQLKSEKNVGSTFTLI
-695 QLPFKISEQSG
+695 LPFTIDEHQPSAS
-706 TKIEEKYSFN
+706 
-716 AEKAAGKMYTDTQE
+716 AETATDTPTD
-730 RESSVSSNGEESAQ
+730 
-744 NNLNGINI
+744 LTDLHI
-752 LLVEDNDLNMEI
+752 LVVEDNELNLEI
-764 AEFYLSDRGAMIEK
+764 AVFSLEAAGLNVSTAINGLEAVRLFEK
-778 AWNGQEALDKFTSSA
+778 SKPYE
-793 PNTYDIILMDI
+793 YDIILMDI

-809 DGLETCRKIR
+809 NGLDAAKAIR
-819 TSNHPEGKN
+819 G
-828 IPIIAMTAQVS
+828 VS
-839 QECMDKCQLAGM
+839 
-851 NGHLTK
+851 H
-857 PVTSEKLIKTIMEF
+857 S
-871 TI
+871 

>member
-1 MKNDKDNATL
+1 MNNDKDNATL

-42 KSIGEFTDAD
+42 KSLGEFTDAD

-154 KSSLIHRLLSLLG
+154 KSNLIHRLLSLLG
-167 KYVGTMIKDHKNEQ
+167 KYVGTMIKDHENEQ

-255 YVTPVLDYI
+255 YITPVLDYI

-559 QASRLDITLEKIKP
+559 QASRLDITLKKIKP

-603 KVGGKIDTYAKE
+603 KPGGSISIHAKIIRQVHQNVIYKFIISDT
-615 ISFDGITVWYEFKI
+615 
-629 KDSGIGM
+629 GIGI
-636 SEKFV
+636 SPEFQKH
-641 KEELFDI
+641 I
-648 FTQEQTDART
+648 FEPFAQEDTGART
-658 HYKGSGLGMSIV
+658 IYKGTGLGMAIV
-670 KQLIKAMHGT
+670 HRLVQEMGGT
-680 IEVKSTFGEGTTFVF
+680 IQLKSEKNVGSTFTLI
-695 QLPFKISEQSG
+695 LPFSIDEHQPSAS
-706 TKIEEKYSFN
+706 
-716 AEKAAGKMYTDTQE
+716 AEIATDTP
-730 RESSVSSNGEESAQ
+730 AD
-744 NNLNGINI
+744 LTDLHI
-752 LLVEDNDLNMEI
+752 LVVEDNELNLEI
-764 AEFYLSDRGAMIEK
+764 AVFSLEAAGLNVSTAINGLEAVRLFEK
-778 AWNGQEALDKFTSSA
+778 SKPYE
-793 PNTYDIILMDI
+793 YDIILMDI

-809 DGLETCRKIR
+809 NGLDAANAIR
-819 TSNHPEGKN
+819 GLSRPDATTV
-828 IPIIAMTAQVS
+828 PIIALSANAFAEDIQKS
-839 QECMDKCQLAGM
+839 KNAGINEHLAKPLEMDKVLKVIASYC
-851 NGHLTK
+851 K
-857 PVTSEKLIKTIMEF
+857 
-871 TI
+871 

>member
-1 MKNDKDNATL
+1 MNNDKDNATL

-42 KSIGEFTDAD
+42 KSLGEFTDAD

-76 TPQIRNLHDI
+76 TPQIQNLHDI

-154 KSSLIHRLLSLLG
+154 KSNLIHRLLSLLG

-209 IWTLEMDG
+209 IWTLEMDD

-559 QASRLDITLEKIKP
+559 QASRLDITLKKIKP

-603 KVGGKIDTYAKE
+603 KPGGSISVHAKIIRQVHQNVIYKFIISDT
-615 ISFDGITVWYEFKI
+615 
-629 KDSGIGM
+629 GIGI
-636 SEKFV
+636 SPEFQKH
-641 KEELFDI
+641 I
-648 FTQEQTDART
+648 FEPFAQEDTGART
-658 HYKGSGLGMSIV
+658 IYKGTGLGMAIV
-670 KQLIKAMHGT
+670 HRLVQEMGGT
-680 IEVKSTFGEGTTFVF
+680 IQLKSEKNVGSTFTLI
-695 QLPFKISEQSG
+695 LPFTIDEHQPSAS
-706 TKIEEKYSFN
+706 
-716 AEKAAGKMYTDTQE
+716 AETATDTPTD
-730 RESSVSSNGEESAQ
+730 
-744 NNLNGINI
+744 LTDLHI
-752 LLVEDNDLNMEI
+752 LVVEDNELNLEI
-764 AEFYLSDRGAMIEK
+764 AVFSLEAAGLNVSTAINGLEAVRLFEK
-778 AWNGQEALDKFTSSA
+778 SKPYE
-793 PNTYDIILMDI
+793 YDIILMDI

-809 DGLETCRKIR
+809 NGLDAAKAIR
-819 TSNHPEGKN
+819 GLSRPDATTV
-828 IPIIAMTAQVS
+828 PIIALSANAFAEDIQKS
-839 QECMDKCQLAGM
+839 KNAGINEHLAKPLEMDKVLKVIASYC
-851 NGHLTK
+851 K
-857 PVTSEKLIKTIMEF
+857 
-871 TI
+871 

>member
-1 MKNDKDNATL
+1 MNNDKDNATL
-11 YAELKA
+11 YAELEA

-42 KSIGEFTDAD
+42 KSLGEFTDAD

-154 KSSLIHRLLSLLG
+154 KSNLLHRLLSLLG

-240 PEEVYQFWYHRIPPK
+240 PEEVYQFWYHRLPPK

-270 SYSEITYPWNHPLL
+270 SYSEITCPWNHPLL

-559 QASRLDITLEKIKP
+559 QASRLDITLKKIKP

-603 KVGGKIDTYAKE
+603 KPGGSISVHAKIIRQVHQNVIYKFIISDT
-615 ISFDGITVWYEFKI
+615 
-629 KDSGIGM
+629 GIGI
-636 SEKFV
+636 SPEFQKH
-641 KEELFDI
+641 I
-648 FTQEQTDART
+648 FEPFAQEDTGART
-658 HYKGSGLGMSIV
+658 IYKGTGLGMAIV
-670 KQLIKAMHGT
+670 HRLVQEMGGT
-680 IEVKSTFGEGTTFVF
+680 IQLKSEKNVGSTFTLI
-695 QLPFKISEQSG
+695 LPFTIDEHQPSAS
-706 TKIEEKYSFN
+706 
-716 AEKAAGKMYTDTQE
+716 AETATDTP
-730 RESSVSSNGEESAQ
+730 AD
-744 NNLNGINI
+744 LTDLHI
-752 LLVEDNDLNMEI
+752 LVVEDNELNLEI
-764 AEFYLSDRGAMIEK
+764 AVFSLEAAGLNVSTAINGLEAVRLFEK
-778 AWNGQEALDKFTSSA
+778 SKPYE
-793 PNTYDIILMDI
+793 YDIILMDI

-809 DGLETCRKIR
+809 NGLDAAKAIR
-819 TSNHPEGKN
+819 GLSRPDAPTV
-828 IPIIAMTAQVS
+828 PIIALSANAFAEDIQKS
-839 QECMDKCQLAGM
+839 KNAGINEHLAKPLEMDKVLKVIASYC
-851 NGHLTK
+851 K
-857 PVTSEKLIKTIMEF
+857 
-871 TI
+871 

>member
-1 MKNDKDNATL
+1 MNNDKDNATL
-11 YAELKA
+11 YAELEA

-42 KSIGEFTDAD
+42 KSLGEFTDAD

-154 KSSLIHRLLSLLG
+154 KSNLLHRLLSLLG

-240 PEEVYQFWYHRIPPK
+240 PEEVYQFWYHRLPPK

-270 SYSEITYPWNHPLL
+270 SYSEITYPWNHPLR

-374 EKMVAPSHHE
+374 EKLVAPSHHE

-454 ELVKAVESANQAN
+454 ELVKAVKSANQAN

-559 QASRLDITLEKIKP
+559 QASRLDITLKKIKP

-603 KVGGKIDTYAKE
+603 KPGGSISVHAKIIGQVHQNVIYKFIISDT
-615 ISFDGITVWYEFKI
+615 
-629 KDSGIGM
+629 GIGI
-636 SEKFV
+636 SPEFQKH
-641 KEELFDI
+641 I
-648 FTQEQTDART
+648 FEPFAQEDTGART
-658 HYKGSGLGMSIV
+658 IYKGTGLGMAIV
-670 KQLIKAMHGT
+670 HRLVQEMGGT
-680 IEVKSTFGEGTTFVF
+680 IQLKSEKNVGSTFTLI
-695 QLPFKISEQSG
+695 LPFTIDEHQPSAS
-706 TKIEEKYSFN
+706 
-716 AEKAAGKMYTDTQE
+716 AETATDTP
-730 RESSVSSNGEESAQ
+730 AD
-744 NNLNGINI
+744 LTDLHI
-752 LLVEDNDLNMEI
+752 LVVEDNELNLEI
-764 AEFYLSDRGAMIEK
+764 AVFSLEAAGLNISTAINGLEAVRLFEK
-778 AWNGQEALDKFTSSA
+778 SKPYE
-793 PNTYDIILMDI
+793 YDIILMDI

-809 DGLETCRKIR
+809 NGLDAAKAIR
-819 TSNHPEGKN
+819 GLSRPDAPTV
-828 IPIIAMTAQVS
+828 PIIALSANAFAEDIQKS
-839 QECMDKCQLAGM
+839 KNAGINEHLAKPLEMDKVLKVIASYC
-851 NGHLTK
+851 K
-857 PVTSEKLIKTIMEF
+857 
-871 TI
+871 

>member
-1 MKNDKDNATL
+1 MNNDKDNATL
-11 YAELKA
+11 YAELEA

-33 LADGINFML
+33 LADSINFML
-42 KSIGEFTDAD
+42 KSLGEFTDAD

-61 NHTSTNTYEWCAAGV
+61 NHTSTNTYEWCTAGV

-154 KSSLIHRLLSLLG
+154 KSNLLHRLLSLLG

-209 IWTLEMDG
+209 IWTLEMDD

-559 QASRLDITLEKIKP
+559 QASRLDITLKKIKP

-603 KVGGKIDTYAKE
+603 KPGGSISVHAKIIRQVHQNVIYKFIISDT
-615 ISFDGITVWYEFKI
+615 
-629 KDSGIGM
+629 GIGI
-636 SEKFV
+636 SPEFQKH
-641 KEELFDI
+641 I
-648 FTQEQTDART
+648 FEPFAQEDTGART
-658 HYKGSGLGMSIV
+658 IYKGTGLGMAIV
-670 KQLIKAMHGT
+670 HRLVQEMGGT
-680 IEVKSTFGEGTTFVF
+680 IQLKSEKNVGSTFTLI
-695 QLPFKISEQSG
+695 LPFTIDEHQPSAS
-706 TKIEEKYSFN
+706 
-716 AEKAAGKMYTDTQE
+716 AETATDTP
-730 RESSVSSNGEESAQ
+730 AD
-744 NNLNGINI
+744 LTDLHI
-752 LLVEDNDLNMEI
+752 LVVEDNELNLEI
-764 AEFYLSDRGAMIEK
+764 AVFSLEAAGLNVSTAINGLEAVRLFEK
-778 AWNGQEALDKFTSSA
+778 SKPYE
-793 PNTYDIILMDI
+793 YDIILMDI

-809 DGLETCRKIR
+809 NGLDATKAIR
-819 TSNHPEGKN
+819 GLSRPDATTV
-828 IPIIAMTAQVS
+828 PIIALSANAFAEDIQKS
-839 QECMDKCQLAGM
+839 KNAGINEHLAKPLEMDKVLKVIASYC
-851 NGHLTK
+851 K
-857 PVTSEKLIKTIMEF
+857 
-871 TI
+871 

>member
-1 MKNDKDNATL
+1 MNNDKDNATL
-11 YAELKA
+11 YAELEA

-42 KSIGEFTDAD
+42 KSLGEFTDAD

-154 KSSLIHRLLSLLG
+154 KSNLLHRLLSLLG

-196 LEMDEILRGAQIG
+196 LEMDKILRGAQIG

-240 PEEVYQFWYHRIPPK
+240 PEEVYQFWYHRLPPK

-374 EKMVAPSHHE
+374 EKLVAPSHHE

-559 QASRLDITLEKIKP
+559 QASRLDITLKKIKP

-603 KVGGKIDTYAKE
+603 KPGGSISVHAKIIRQVHQNVIYKFIISDT
-615 ISFDGITVWYEFKI
+615 
-629 KDSGIGM
+629 GIGI
-636 SEKFV
+636 SPEFQKH
-641 KEELFDI
+641 I
-648 FTQEQTDART
+648 FEPFAQEDTGART
-658 HYKGSGLGMSIV
+658 IYKGTGLGMAIV
-670 KQLIKAMHGT
+670 HRLVQEMGGT
-680 IEVKSTFGEGTTFVF
+680 IQLKSEKNVGSTFTLI
-695 QLPFKISEQSG
+695 LPFTIDEHQPSAS
-706 TKIEEKYSFN
+706 
-716 AEKAAGKMYTDTQE
+716 AETATDTP
-730 RESSVSSNGEESAQ
+730 AD
-744 NNLNGINI
+744 LTDLHI
-752 LLVEDNDLNMEI
+752 LVVEDNELNLEI
-764 AEFYLSDRGAMIEK
+764 AVFSLEAAGLNVSTAINGLEAVRLFEK
-778 AWNGQEALDKFTSSA
+778 SKPYE
-793 PNTYDIILMDI
+793 YDIILMDI

-809 DGLETCRKIR
+809 NGLDATKAIR
-819 TSNHPEGKN
+819 GLSRPDATTV
-828 IPIIAMTAQVS
+828 PIIALSANAFAEDIQKS
-839 QECMDKCQLAGM
+839 KNAGINEHLAKPLEMDKVLKVIASYC
-851 NGHLTK
+851 K
-857 PVTSEKLIKTIMEF
+857 
-871 TI
+871 

>member
-1 MKNDKDNATL
+1 MNNDKDNATL
-11 YAELKA
+11 YAELEA

-42 KSIGEFTDAD
+42 KSLGEFTDAD

-154 KSSLIHRLLSLLG
+154 KSNLLHRLLSLLG

-240 PEEVYQFWYHRIPPK
+240 PEEVYQFWYHRLPPK

-374 EKMVAPSHHE
+374 EKLVAPSHHE

-473 LNRMSHDIRTP
+473 LSRMSHDIRTP

-504 LLECHEKMRTA
+504 LQECHEKMRTA

-603 KVGGKIDTYAKE
+603 KPGGSISIHAKIIRQVHQNVIYKFIISDT
-615 ISFDGITVWYEFKI
+615 
-629 KDSGIGM
+629 GIGI
-636 SEKFV
+636 SPEFQKH
-641 KEELFDI
+641 I
-648 FTQEQTDART
+648 FEPFAQEDTGART
-658 HYKGSGLGMSIV
+658 IYKGTGLGMAIV
-670 KQLIKAMHGT
+670 HRLVQEMGGT
-680 IEVKSTFGEGTTFVF
+680 IQLKSEKNVGSTFTLI
-695 QLPFKISEQSG
+695 LPFTIDEHQPSAS
-706 TKIEEKYSFN
+706 
-716 AEKAAGKMYTDTQE
+716 AETATDTP
-730 RESSVSSNGEESAQ
+730 AD
-744 NNLNGINI
+744 LTDLHI
-752 LLVEDNDLNMEI
+752 LVVEDNELNLEI
-764 AEFYLSDRGAMIEK
+764 AVFSLEAAGLNVSTAINGLEAVRLFEK
-778 AWNGQEALDKFTSSA
+778 SKPYE
-793 PNTYDIILMDI
+793 YDIILMDI

-809 DGLETCRKIR
+809 NGLDAAKAIR
-819 TSNHPEGKN
+819 GLSRPDATTV
-828 IPIIAMTAQVS
+828 PIIALSANAFAEDIQKS
-839 QECMDKCQLAGM
+839 KNAGINEHLAKPLEMDKVLKVIASYC
-851 NGHLTK
+851 K
-857 PVTSEKLIKTIMEF
+857 
-871 TI
+871 

>member
-1 MKNDKDNATL
+1 MNNDKDNATL
-11 YAELKA
+11 YAELEA

-42 KSIGEFTDAD
+42 KSLGEFTDAD

-154 KSSLIHRLLSLLG
+154 KSNLLHRLLSLLG

-255 YVTPVLDYI
+255 YVTPVLGYI

-374 EKMVAPSHHE
+374 EKLVAPSHHE

-454 ELVKAVESANQAN
+454 ELVKAVKSANQAN

-559 QASRLDITLEKIKP
+559 QASRLDITLKKIKP

-603 KVGGKIDTYAKE
+603 KPGGSISVHAKIIGQVHQNVIYKFIISDT
-615 ISFDGITVWYEFKI
+615 
-629 KDSGIGM
+629 GIGI
-636 SEKFV
+636 SPEFQKH
-641 KEELFDI
+641 I
-648 FTQEQTDART
+648 FEPFAQEDTGART
-658 HYKGSGLGMSIV
+658 IYKGTGLGMAIV
-670 KQLIKAMHGT
+670 HRLVQEMGGT
-680 IEVKSTFGEGTTFVF
+680 IQLKSEKNVGSTFTLI
-695 QLPFKISEQSG
+695 LPFTIDEHQPSAS
-706 TKIEEKYSFN
+706 
-716 AEKAAGKMYTDTQE
+716 AETATDTP
-730 RESSVSSNGEESAQ
+730 AD
-744 NNLNGINI
+744 LTDLHI
-752 LLVEDNDLNMEI
+752 LVVEDNELNLEI
-764 AEFYLSDRGAMIEK
+764 AVFSLEAAGLNISTAINGLEAVRLFEK
-778 AWNGQEALDKFTSSA
+778 SKPYE
-793 PNTYDIILMDI
+793 YDIILMDI

-809 DGLETCRKIR
+809 NGLDAAKAIR
-819 TSNHPEGKN
+819 GLSRPDATTV
-828 IPIIAMTAQVS
+828 PIIALSANAFAEDIQKS
-839 QECMDKCQLAGM
+839 KNAGINEHLAKPLEMDKVLKVIASYC
-851 NGHLTK
+851 K
-857 PVTSEKLIKTIMEF
+857 
-871 TI
+871 

>member
-1 MKNDKDNATL
+1 MNNDKDNATL
-11 YAELKA
+11 YAELEA

-42 KSIGEFTDAD
+42 KSLGEFTDAD

-154 KSSLIHRLLSLLG
+154 KSNLLHRLLSLLG

-240 PEEVYQFWYHRIPPK
+240 PEEVYQFWYHRLPPK

-363 TSATAQLNDIL
+363 TSATAHLNDIL

-559 QASRLDITLEKIKP
+559 QASRLDITLKKIKP

-603 KVGGKIDTYAKE
+603 KPGGSISVHAKIIRQVHQNVIYKFIISDT
-615 ISFDGITVWYEFKI
+615 
-629 KDSGIGM
+629 GIGI
-636 SEKFV
+636 SPEFQKH
-641 KEELFDI
+641 I
-648 FTQEQTDART
+648 FEPFAQEDTGART
-658 HYKGSGLGMSIV
+658 IYKGTGLGMAIV
-670 KQLIKAMHGT
+670 HRLVQEMGGT
-680 IEVKSTFGEGTTFVF
+680 IQLKSEKNVGSTFTLI
-695 QLPFKISEQSG
+695 LPFTIDEHQPSAS
-706 TKIEEKYSFN
+706 
-716 AEKAAGKMYTDTQE
+716 AETATDTP
-730 RESSVSSNGEESAQ
+730 AD
-744 NNLNGINI
+744 LTDLHI
-752 LLVEDNDLNMEI
+752 LVVEDNELNLEI
-764 AEFYLSDRGAMIEK
+764 AVFSLEAAGLNISTAINGLEAVRLFEK
-778 AWNGQEALDKFTSSA
+778 SKPYE
-793 PNTYDIILMDI
+793 YDIILMDI

-809 DGLETCRKIR
+809 NGLDAAKAIR
-819 TSNHPEGKN
+819 GLSRPDAPTV
-828 IPIIAMTAQVS
+828 PIIALSANAFAEDIQKS
-839 QECMDKCQLAGM
+839 KNAGINEHLAKPLEMDKVLKVIASYC
-851 NGHLTK
+851 K
-857 PVTSEKLIKTIMEF
+857 
-871 TI
+871 

>member
-1 MKNDKDNATL
+1 MNNDKDNATL

-154 KSSLIHRLLSLLG
+154 KSNLLHRLLSLLG

-603 KVGGKIDTYAKE
+603 KPGGSISIHAKIIRQVHQNVIYKFIISDT
-615 ISFDGITVWYEFKI
+615 
-629 KDSGIGM
+629 GIGI
-636 SEKFV
+636 SPEFQKH
-641 KEELFDI
+641 I
-648 FTQEQTDART
+648 FEPFAQEDTGART
-658 HYKGSGLGMSIV
+658 IYKGTGLGMAIV
-670 KQLIKAMHGT
+670 HRLVQEMGGT
-680 IEVKSTFGEGTTFVF
+680 IQLKSEKNVGSTFTLI
-695 QLPFKISEQSG
+695 LPFTIDEHQPSAS
-706 TKIEEKYSFN
+706 
-716 AEKAAGKMYTDTQE
+716 AETATDTP
-730 RESSVSSNGEESAQ
+730 AD
-744 NNLNGINI
+744 LTDLHI
-752 LLVEDNDLNMEI
+752 LVVEDNELNLEI
-764 AEFYLSDRGAMIEK
+764 AVFSLEAAGLNVSTAINGLEAVRLFEK
-778 AWNGQEALDKFTSSA
+778 SKPYE
-793 PNTYDIILMDI
+793 YDIILMDI

-809 DGLETCRKIR
+809 NGLDAAKAIR
-819 TSNHPEGKN
+819 GLSRPDATTV
-828 IPIIAMTAQVS
+828 PIIALSANAFAEDIQKS
-839 QECMDKCQLAGM
+839 KNAGINEHLAKPLEMDKVLKVIASYC
-851 NGHLTK
+851 K
-857 PVTSEKLIKTIMEF
+857 
-871 TI
+871 

>member
-1 MKNDKDNATL
+1 MNNDKDNATL
-11 YAELKA
+11 YAELEA

-42 KSIGEFTDAD
+42 KSLGEFTDAD

-154 KSSLIHRLLSLLG
+154 KSNLLHRLLSLLG

-240 PEEVYQFWYHRIPPK
+240 PEEVYQFWYHRLPPK

-559 QASRLDITLEKIKP
+559 QASRLDITLKKIKP

-603 KVGGKIDTYAKE
+603 KPGGSISVHAKIIRQVHQNVIYKFIISDT
-615 ISFDGITVWYEFKI
+615 
-629 KDSGIGM
+629 GIGI
-636 SEKFV
+636 SPEFQKH
-641 KEELFDI
+641 I
-648 FTQEQTDART
+648 FEPFAQEDTGART
-658 HYKGSGLGMSIV
+658 IYKGTGLGMAIV
-670 KQLIKAMHGT
+670 HRLVQEMGGT
-680 IEVKSTFGEGTTFVF
+680 IQLKSEKNVGSTFTLI
-695 QLPFKISEQSG
+695 LPFTIDEHQPSAS
-706 TKIEEKYSFN
+706 
-716 AEKAAGKMYTDTQE
+716 AETATDTP
-730 RESSVSSNGEESAQ
+730 A
-744 NNLNGINI
+744 NLTDLHI
-752 LLVEDNDLNMEI
+752 LVVEDNELNLEI
-764 AEFYLSDRGAMIEK
+764 AVFSLEAAGLNVSTAINGLEAVRLFEK
-778 AWNGQEALDKFTSSA
+778 SKPYE
-793 PNTYDIILMDI
+793 YDIILMDI

-809 DGLETCRKIR
+809 NGLDAAKAIR
-819 TSNHPEGKN
+819 GLSRPDATTV
-828 IPIIAMTAQVS
+828 PIIALSANAFAEDIQKS
-839 QECMDKCQLAGM
+839 KNAGINEHLAKPLEMDKVLKVIASYC
-851 NGHLTK
+851 K
-857 PVTSEKLIKTIMEF
+857 
-871 TI
+871 

>member
-1 MKNDKDNATL
+1 
-11 YAELKA
+11 
-17 ERFMTDQISL
+17 
-27 LHEAED
+27 
-33 LADGINFML
+33 
-42 KSIGEFTDAD
+42 
-52 RAYVFETSE
+52 
-61 NHTSTNTYEWCAAGV
+61 
-76 TPQIRNLHDI
+76 
-86 PFESMPK
+86 
-93 WIEVFLHGE
+93 
-102 NILIE
+102 
-107 DLEAYRESMPLEYE
+107 MPLEYE

-154 KSSLIHRLLSLLG
+154 KSNLLHRLLSLLG

-240 PEEVYQFWYHRIPPK
+240 PEEVYQFWYHRLPPK

-374 EKMVAPSHHE
+374 EKLVAPSHHE

-559 QASRLDITLEKIKP
+559 QASRLDITLKKIKP

-603 KVGGKIDTYAKE
+603 KPGGSISVHAKIIRQVHQNVIYKFIISDT
-615 ISFDGITVWYEFKI
+615 
-629 KDSGIGM
+629 GIGISPEFQKHIFEPFAQEDTGARTIYKGTGLVM
-636 SEKFV
+636 AIVHRLVQEMGGTIQLKSEKNV
-641 KEELFDI
+641 
-648 FTQEQTDART
+648 
-658 HYKGSGLGMSIV
+658 G
-670 KQLIKAMHGT
+670 
-680 IEVKSTFGEGTTFVF
+680 STFTLI
-695 QLPFKISEQSG
+695 LPFTIDEHQPSAS
-706 TKIEEKYSFN
+706 
-716 AEKAAGKMYTDTQE
+716 AETATDTP
-730 RESSVSSNGEESAQ
+730 AD
-744 NNLNGINI
+744 LTDLHI
-752 LLVEDNDLNMEI
+752 LVVEDNELNLEI
-764 AEFYLSDRGAMIEK
+764 AVFSLEAAGLNVSTAINGLEAVRLFEK
-778 AWNGQEALDKFTSSA
+778 SKPYE
-793 PNTYDIILMDI
+793 YDIILMDI

-809 DGLETCRKIR
+809 NGLDAAKAIR
-819 TSNHPEGKN
+819 GLSRPDATTV
-828 IPIIAMTAQVS
+828 PIIALSANAFAEDIQKS
-839 QECMDKCQLAGM
+839 KNAGINEHLAKPLEMDKVLKVIASYC
-851 NGHLTK
+851 K
-857 PVTSEKLIKTIMEF
+857 
-871 TI
+871 

>member
-1 MKNDKDNATL
+1 MNNDKDNATL
-11 YAELKA
+11 YAELEA

-42 KSIGEFTDAD
+42 KSLGEFTDAD

-154 KSSLIHRLLSLLG
+154 KSNLLHRLLSLLG

-240 PEEVYQFWYHRIPPK
+240 PEEVYQFWYHRLPPK

-374 EKMVAPSHHE
+374 EKLVAPSHHE

-454 ELVKAVESANQAN
+454 ELVKAVKSANQAN

-559 QASRLDITLEKIKP
+559 QASRLDITLKKIKP

-603 KVGGKIDTYAKE
+603 KPGGSISVHAKIIRQVHQNVIYKFIISDT
-615 ISFDGITVWYEFKI
+615 
-629 KDSGIGM
+629 GIGI
-636 SEKFV
+636 SPEFQKH
-641 KEELFDI
+641 I
-648 FTQEQTDART
+648 FEPFAQEDTGART
-658 HYKGSGLGMSIV
+658 IYKGTGLGMAIV
-670 KQLIKAMHGT
+670 HRLVQEMGGT
-680 IEVKSTFGEGTTFVF
+680 IQLKSEKNVGSTFTLI
-695 QLPFKISEQSG
+695 LPFTIDEHQPSAS
-706 TKIEEKYSFN
+706 
-716 AEKAAGKMYTDTQE
+716 AETATDTPPD
-730 RESSVSSNGEESAQ
+730 
-744 NNLNGINI
+744 LTDLHI
-752 LLVEDNDLNMEI
+752 LVVEDNELNLEI
-764 AEFYLSDRGAMIEK
+764 AVFSLEAAGLNVSTAINGLEAVRLFEK
-778 AWNGQEALDKFTSSA
+778 SKPYE
-793 PNTYDIILMDI
+793 YDIILMDI

-809 DGLETCRKIR
+809 NGLDAAKAIR
-819 TSNHPEGKN
+819 GLSRPDATTV
-828 IPIIAMTAQVS
+828 PIIALSANAFAEDIQKS
-839 QECMDKCQLAGM
+839 KNAGINEHLAKPLEMDKVLKVIASYC
-851 NGHLTK
+851 K
-857 PVTSEKLIKTIMEF
+857 
-871 TI
+871 

>member
-1 MKNDKDNATL
+1 MNNDKDNATL
-11 YAELKA
+11 YAELEA

-42 KSIGEFTDAD
+42 KSLGEFTDAD

-154 KSSLIHRLLSLLG
+154 KSNLLHRLLSLLG

-209 IWTLEMDG
+209 IWTLELDG
-217 VKAPRLHP
+217 DKTPLLHP

-240 PEEVYQFWYHRIPPK
+240 PEEVYQFWYHRLPPK

-559 QASRLDITLEKIKP
+559 QASRLDITLKKIKP

-603 KVGGKIDTYAKE
+603 KPGGSISVHAKIIRQVHQNVIYKFIISDT
-615 ISFDGITVWYEFKI
+615 
-629 KDSGIGM
+629 GIGI
-636 SEKFV
+636 SPEFQKH
-641 KEELFDI
+641 I
-648 FTQEQTDART
+648 FEPFAQEDTGART
-658 HYKGSGLGMSIV
+658 IYKGTGLGMAIV
-670 KQLIKAMHGT
+670 HRLVQEMGGT
-680 IEVKSTFGEGTTFVF
+680 IQLKSEKNVGSTFTLI
-695 QLPFKISEQSG
+695 LPFTIDEHQPSAS
-706 TKIEEKYSFN
+706 
-716 AEKAAGKMYTDTQE
+716 AETATDTP
-730 RESSVSSNGEESAQ
+730 AD
-744 NNLNGINI
+744 LTDLHI
-752 LLVEDNDLNMEI
+752 LVVEDNELNLEI
-764 AEFYLSDRGAMIEK
+764 AVFSLEAAGLNVSTAINGLEAVRLFEK
-778 AWNGQEALDKFTSSA
+778 SKPYE
-793 PNTYDIILMDI
+793 YDIILMDI

-809 DGLETCRKIR
+809 NGLDAAKAIR
-819 TSNHPEGKN
+819 GLSRPDATTV
-828 IPIIAMTAQVS
+828 PIIALSANAFAEDIQKS
-839 QECMDKCQLAGM
+839 KNAGR
-851 NGHLTK
+851 
-857 PVTSEKLIKTIMEF
+857 
-871 TI
+871 

>member
-1 MKNDKDNATL
+1 
-11 YAELKA
+11 
-17 ERFMTDQISL
+17 
-27 LHEAED
+27 
-33 LADGINFML
+33 
-42 KSIGEFTDAD
+42 
-52 RAYVFETSE
+52 
-61 NHTSTNTYEWCAAGV
+61 
-76 TPQIRNLHDI
+76 
-86 PFESMPK
+86 
-93 WIEVFLHGE
+93 
-102 NILIE
+102 
-107 DLEAYRESMPLEYE
+107 
-121 LLKVQNVSTLIAF
+121 
-134 PISVHEKLIGFVGVD
+134 
-149 NPDME
+149 
-154 KSSLIHRLLSLLG
+154 
-167 KYVGTMIKDHKNEQ
+167 MIKDHKNEQ

-374 EKMVAPSHHE
+374 EKIVAPSHHE

-603 KVGGKIDTYAKE
+603 KPGGSISIHAKIIRQVHQNVIYKFIISDT
-615 ISFDGITVWYEFKI
+615 
-629 KDSGIGM
+629 GIGI
-636 SEKFV
+636 SPEFQKH
-641 KEELFDI
+641 I
-648 FTQEQTDART
+648 FEPFAQEDTGART
-658 HYKGSGLGMSIV
+658 IYKGTGLGMAIV
-670 KQLIKAMHGT
+670 HRLVQEMGGT
-680 IEVKSTFGEGTTFVF
+680 IQLKSEKNVGSTFTLI
-695 QLPFKISEQSG
+695 LPFTIDEHQPSAS
-706 TKIEEKYSFN
+706 
-716 AEKAAGKMYTDTQE
+716 AETATDTP
-730 RESSVSSNGEESAQ
+730 AD
-744 NNLNGINI
+744 LTDLHI
-752 LLVEDNDLNMEI
+752 LVVEDNELNLEI
-764 AEFYLSDRGAMIEK
+764 AVFSLEAAGLNVSTAINGLEAVRLFEK
-778 AWNGQEALDKFTSSA
+778 SKPYE
-793 PNTYDIILMDI
+793 YDIILMDI

-809 DGLETCRKIR
+809 NGLDATKAIR
-819 TSNHPEGKN
+819 GLSRPDAPTV
-828 IPIIAMTAQVS
+828 PIIALSANAFAEDIQKS
-839 QECMDKCQLAGM
+839 KNAGINEHLAKPLEMDK
-851 NGHLTK
+851 
-857 PVTSEKLIKTIMEF
+857 V
-871 TI
+871 